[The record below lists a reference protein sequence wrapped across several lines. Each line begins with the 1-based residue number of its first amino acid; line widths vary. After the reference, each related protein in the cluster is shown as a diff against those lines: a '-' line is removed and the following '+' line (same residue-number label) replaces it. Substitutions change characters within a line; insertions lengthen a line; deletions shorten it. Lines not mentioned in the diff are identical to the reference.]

1 MSGSLFLIF
10 NHTFTDDQR
19 EDAITSLG
27 INRIVDM
34 PPDYKDIWSDIPPDI
49 NKINNYLE
57 PVKIW
62 LNHEAR
68 DEDYVLIQGDLGA
81 CYIIINY
88 CFHFDLIPIYST
100 TNRKINEMILKNG
113 TVKITHHFQHNIFRR
128 YERCLQTCM

>member
-1 MSGSLFLIF
+1 MLICQVHFSLYS
-10 NHTFTDDQR
+10 TTRFTDDQR

-68 DEDYVLIQGDLGA
+68 DEDYVFNSG
-81 CYIIINY
+81 
-88 CFHFDLIPIYST
+88 
-100 TNRKINEMILKNG
+100 R
-113 TVKITHHFQHNIFRR
+113 FRGLLH
-128 YERCLQTCM
+128 YNKLLFPF